1 MTLPFGILL
10 RFILAVVIGA
20 GGAFGVAA
28 VTASPKSSAVPGPQ
42 SSYQLTAV
50 TGDQPAALFG
60 ITAIPDQAPVKLS
73 ALPDDQTL
81 QLVAYAEPGSAD
93 RRAGLPPRLA
103 GRRRVPAGRADH
115 PVRRGPA

>member
-1 MTLPFGILL
+1 MTFPIGILL

-20 GGAFGVAA
+20 GGAFGVAS
-28 VTASPKSSAVPGPQ
+28 VTASPRSSAVPGPQ

-73 ALPDDQTL
+73 ALPDDQTI
-81 QLVAYAEPGSAD
+81 QLVAFAEPGSVPTGGGPGYRPAWLAAGRD
-93 RRAGLPPRLA
+93 RAGLRECHQLE
-103 GRRRVPAGRADH
+103 
-115 PVRRGPA
+115 